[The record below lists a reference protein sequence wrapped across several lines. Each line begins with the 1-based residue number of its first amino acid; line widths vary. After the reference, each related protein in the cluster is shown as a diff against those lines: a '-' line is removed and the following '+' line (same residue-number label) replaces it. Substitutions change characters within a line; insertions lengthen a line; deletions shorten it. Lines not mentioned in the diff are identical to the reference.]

1 MDADPQSTDVTSQTK
16 TKRQRSVSQNTIVK
30 RLSKFQA
37 PKKPKLPSKKARE
50 QAEYEKFKSFAN
62 FTIDF
67 LTMKREFEAR
77 FKDEQFKSISNFT
90 LDFLIKKRE
99 FDEKFKEMYP
109 NAYSEQTQTE
119 HDEDI
124 TQ

>member
-1 MDADPQSTDVTSQTK
+1 MDAVTQSTDVTSQTK
-16 TKRQRSVSQNTIVK
+16 TKRQRSVSQNTTVK

-77 FKDEQFKSISNFT
+77 FK
-90 LDFLIKKRE
+90 
-99 FDEKFKEMYP
+99 EMYP
-109 NAYSEQTQTE
+109 NAYSDQTQTE
-119 HDEDI
+119 HDEDT